1 MSLFWKLRLSGIYCF
16 GAGISFS
23 KLQFSVRSE
32 ILFDIGSLVCCIGV
46 FRWEEL
52 LSILY
57 VTFFI
62 LVGGSGWIK
71 MDSGMKLGF
80 GCLFVC
86 KFVCVEL

>member
-1 MSLFWKLRLSGIYCF
+1 MSVFWKLRLSGIYCF
-16 GAGISFS
+16 GAGIFFS

-57 VTFFI
+57 VMFVTC
-62 LVGGSGWIK
+62 
-71 MDSGMKLGF
+71 LGD
-80 GCLFVC
+80 
-86 KFVCVEL
+86 